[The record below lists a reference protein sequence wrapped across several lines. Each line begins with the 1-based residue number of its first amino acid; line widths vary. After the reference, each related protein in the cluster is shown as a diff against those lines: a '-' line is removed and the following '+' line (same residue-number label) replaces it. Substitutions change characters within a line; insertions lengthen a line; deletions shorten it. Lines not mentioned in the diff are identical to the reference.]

1 MCWSERI
8 ERKFTF
14 RVGKVPLPGRDE
26 IGSEGGPIKDMS
38 VVICVVMPRPRKDE
52 AKIIK

>member
-1 MCWSERI
+1 MKESKECSPSG
-8 ERKFTF
+8 
-14 RVGKVPLPGRDE
+14 VGKVPLPGRYE